1 MFHVKQN
8 ENEMYSGLRCII
20 SVRLFKDEKCFGPGI
35 AELLDGVEE
44 LSSLRAATM
53 RMGMAY
59 SKAWRVMHECE
70 QQLGFKLIDT
80 VAGGKNGGGARVT
93 EQGRDLLEKYRAL
106 QNALANTADAVIDG
120 WKREEN

>member
-1 MFHVKQN
+1 MKQN
-8 ENEMYSGLRCII
+8 ESEMYESLRCVI
-20 SVRLFKDEKCFGPGI
+20 SVRLFKNEKCFGPGI

-44 LSSLRAATM
+44 LSSLRAAAT

-80 VAGGKNGGGARVT
+80 STGGKNGGGARVT

-106 QNALANTADAVIDG
+106 QRELSRAADAVIDG
-120 WKREEN
+120 WKRKEK

>member
-1 MFHVKQN
+1 MKQN
-8 ENEMYSGLRCII
+8 ENEMYSGLRCVI
-20 SVRLFKDEKCFGPGI
+20 SVRLFKNEKCFGPGI

-44 LSSLRAATM
+44 LSSLRAAAM

-106 QNALANTADAVIDG
+106 QNALASTADAVIDG

>member
-1 MFHVKQN
+1 MKQN
-8 ENEMYSGLRCII
+8 ESEMYKSLMCVI

-44 LSSLRAATM
+44 LSSLRAAAT

-93 EQGRDLLEKYRAL
+93 EQGRELLEKYRAL
-106 QNALANTADAVIDG
+106 QIELSRAADAVIDG
-120 WKREEN
+120 WKRDNK

>member
-44 LSSLRAATM
+44 LSSLRAAAM

-120 WKREEN
+120 WKRE